1 MDVKKMLAVGTAIVG
16 TVAMADGIV
25 SSSVVGYQEVET
37 PAGYSMRLPTFKAIT
52 GNFKISDI
60 KVTGAFGAGGDTVQK
75 IEADGSWGALY
86 YYMTLDGSGWL
97 EDGWYKE
104 DQMTPVD
111 DTDIIGV
118 GEALFVSAGSDMTFT
133 YAGEVMAG
141 KPVVQIPTGYSMVG
155 NPTPIQIKISDI
167 EVTGAFGAGGDTVQ
181 KIEANGSWGALYYYM
196 TLDGS
201 GWLEDGWYK
210 EDQMTPV
217 DDADVLIV
225 GDGLFV
231 SASNNLTLTFPA
243 AL

>member
-1 MDVKKMLAVGTAIVG
+1 M
-16 TVAMADGIV
+16 
-25 SSSVVGYQEVET
+25 VGYQEVAT
-37 PAGYSMRLPTFKAIT
+37 PAGYSMRAPTFKAIS

-60 KVTGAFGAGGDTVQK
+60 KVSGALGAGGDTVQK
-75 IEADGSWGALY
+75 IEADGSWGDLY

-111 DTDIIGV
+111 DTDTIGV
-118 GEALFVSAGSDMTFT
+118 GEALFVSAGSAMTFT
-133 YAGEVMAG
+133 YAGEVLSG
-141 KPVVQIPTGYSMVG
+141 KPVVPVSAGYSMVG
-155 NPTPIQIKISDI
+155 NPTPVQIKLSDI
-167 EVTGAFGAGGDTVQ
+167 EVSGALGAGGDTVQ
-181 KIEANGSWGALYYYM
+181 RIEADGSWGALYYYM
-196 TLDGS
+196 TLEGS

-217 DDADVLIV
+217 DDTDTLTA

-231 SASNNLTLTFPA
+231 SASGDLSLTFPA